1 MAEGHVPPQSRA
13 DVPVSTPLHRAA
25 DRLQSALPEGWQV
38 DVVDSDDGSRDP
50 HQVLRALLV
59 TD

>member
-1 MAEGHVPPQSRA
+1 MAQGRLSPQSGD
-13 DVPVSTPLHRAA
+13 DVPMSTPLHRAA

-38 DVVDSDDGSRDP
+38 EVIDAADEVPEGG
-50 HQVLRALLV
+50 QFLRALLV